1 MLLTSAA
8 GFVVDKID
16 QKKYII
22 GTATTLIG
30 LNFMSLGPFQDRLGL
45 SILTKEILLG
55 VTFGGMG
62 LICPFIIVP
71 IIPDMHASHADAL
84 RAARQGRTPQTNEH
98 TTNLISSLVRAC
110 GHDSRD
116 SKVQSRVT
124 QAFVL
129 SPAAPNIA
137 SADGLR
143 YRHLRLLTLEV

>member
-110 GHDSRD
+110 GYDS
-116 SKVQSRVT
+116 
-124 QAFVL
+124 
-129 SPAAPNIA
+129 
-137 SADGLR
+137 
-143 YRHLRLLTLEV
+143 